1 MTYKLSTKG
10 NKLEISLVKNE
21 LVTEVDKLEYL
32 VSLARTGGQG
42 SRGDAITNVYV
53 DEDQH
58 LIVETTNSAGIVT
71 VFDAGDVEADL
82 LFSSLADINLTD
94 LQPNDYIAYDSSTQV
109 FRNYQLT
116 TSRLLDVDNNDRTDG
131 SLLVFKENDNKYVA
145 TSLLNNPNTIIT
157 GGHF

>member
-42 SRGDAITNVYV
+42 SKGDTITNVYV
-53 DEDQH
+53 DENQH
-58 LIVETTNSAGIVT
+58 LIVETTSSAGVVT

-82 LFSSLADINLTD
+82 LFSHLSDINLTN
-94 LQPNDYIAYDSSTQV
+94 LQEADYIAYDSTTET
-109 FRNYQLT
+109 FKNYQLT

-131 SLLVFKENDNKYVA
+131 AVLLYQDSANKYVA